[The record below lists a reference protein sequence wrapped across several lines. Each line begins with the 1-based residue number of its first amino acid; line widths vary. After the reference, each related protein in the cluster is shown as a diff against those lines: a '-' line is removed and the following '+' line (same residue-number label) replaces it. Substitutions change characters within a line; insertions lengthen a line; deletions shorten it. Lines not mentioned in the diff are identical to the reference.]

1 MLVNRHAIK
10 EHYEQNSRCTMI
22 EEVYSECA
30 VSQPCSMP
38 CVSYTVSSILVH
50 SQPKD
55 VKPKN
60 EEGVN

>member
-1 MLVNRHAIK
+1 
-10 EHYEQNSRCTMI
+10 MI